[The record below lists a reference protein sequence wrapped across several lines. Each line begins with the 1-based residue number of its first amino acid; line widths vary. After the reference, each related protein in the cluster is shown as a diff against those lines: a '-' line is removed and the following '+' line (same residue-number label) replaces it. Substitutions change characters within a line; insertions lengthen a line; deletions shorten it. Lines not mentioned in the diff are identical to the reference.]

1 MMRAEE
7 YNAEEQELAGV
18 RVEVRSYRLG
28 DTYYCHVA
36 NKDAG
41 ATIAR
46 ASGVTRQE
54 AVQEAVEKAK
64 MRLR

>member
-1 MMRAEE
+1 VRAEE
-7 YNAEEQELAGV
+7 YSTEQ
-18 RVEVRSYRLG
+18 RVLNNVALEVRSYKLG

-46 ASGVTRQE
+46 ASGSTRDE
-54 AVQEAVEKAK
+54 AVQEAMEKA
-64 MRLR
+64 RLRLG